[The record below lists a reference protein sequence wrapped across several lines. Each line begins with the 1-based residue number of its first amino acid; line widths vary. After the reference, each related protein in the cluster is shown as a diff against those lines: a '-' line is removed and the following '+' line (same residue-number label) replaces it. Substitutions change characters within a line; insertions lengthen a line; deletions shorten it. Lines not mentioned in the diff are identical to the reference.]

1 MAHHIPP
8 LEGITVIALEHAI
21 AAPFATRQLAELGA
35 RVIKIE
41 RVDGGDF
48 ARHYDARA
56 RGLSSHFVWTNRS
69 KESLTLDLKQSA
81 GLEVLNTLLNTADV
95 FIQNL
100 APGAT
105 AKMGLEKQTL
115 ATRNPKLIVCDI
127 SGYGNSGPQSSRK
140 AYDLLIQA
148 EAGLLGITG
157 NVEQGAKSGISIADI
172 AAGTQAHAA
181 ILAALIQ
188 RSKTG
193 IGSHI
198 EISMLEAMT
207 EWMGYPLYYSL
218 DGASQPPRTG
228 TDHATIYPYGCFRTG
243 SESSSGESEIMIGIQ
258 NQREWEKFCRIILGD
273 DSLITMPEYVS
284 NSNRSQNRDSLRII
298 IEEKLKKLKTEE
310 VIEALESC
318 GIACAKANTIAELWQ
333 HPQLR
338 ALNRFIEVETEVG
351 TLEALA
357 PPGRS
362 DSFDAAVSKVP
373 SLGEHTRTILGE
385 LGYSDSEIA
394 ALGAARVI

>member
-1 MAHHIPP
+1 MVQHLPP

-21 AAPFATRQLAELGA
+21 AAPLATRQLAELGA

-69 KESLTLDLKQSA
+69 KESLTLDLKQPA
-81 GLEVLNTLLNTADV
+81 GLEILNTLLNTADV

-105 AKMGLEKQTL
+105 AKIGLGKQTL

-188 RSKTG
+188 RGKTG
-193 IGSHI
+193 VGSHI

-218 DGASQPPRTG
+218 DGATQPTRSG

-243 SESSSGESEIMIGIQ
+243 SESSSGESEIMLGIQ
-258 NQREWEKFCRIILGD
+258 NQREWEKFCRIILDD
-273 DSLITMPEYVS
+273 DSLITAPAYTS
-284 NSNRSQNRDSLRII
+284 NSNRSKNRDSLRII
-298 IEEKLKKLKTEE
+298 IEDKLKKLKAEE

-318 GIACAKANTIAELWQ
+318 GIACAKANTLAELWQ

-357 PPGRS
+357 PPGHS

-385 LGYSDSEIA
+385 LGYTDSEIE
-394 ALGAARVI
+394 ALAAARVI

>member
-1 MAHHIPP
+1 MAQHLPP

-21 AAPFATRQLAELGA
+21 AAPLATRQLAELGA

-69 KESLTLDLKQSA
+69 KESLTLDLKQPA
-81 GLEVLNTLLNTADV
+81 GLEILNTLLNTADV

-105 AKMGLEKQTL
+105 AKMGLGKQTL

-127 SGYGNSGPQSSRK
+127 SGYGNSGPQCSRK

-148 EAGLLGITG
+148 EAGLLSITG

-188 RSKTG
+188 RGKTG
-193 IGSHI
+193 VGSHI

-218 DGASQPPRTG
+218 DGATQPSRSG

-243 SESSSGESEIMIGIQ
+243 SESSSGESEIMLGIQ
-258 NQREWEKFCRIILGD
+258 NEREWEKFCRIILDD
-273 DSLITMPEYVS
+273 DSLITAPAYTN
-284 NSNRSQNRDSLRII
+284 NSNRSKNRDSLRII
-298 IEEKLKKLKTEE
+298 IEEKLKKLETKE

-318 GIACAKANTIAELWQ
+318 GIACAKANTLAELWQ

-357 PPGRS
+357 PPGHS

-385 LGYSDSEIA
+385 LGYTDSEIE
-394 ALGAARVI
+394 ALAAARVI

>member
-1 MAHHIPP
+1 MVQHLPP

-21 AAPFATRQLAELGA
+21 AAPLATRQLAELGA

-69 KESLTLDLKQSA
+69 KESLTLDLKQPA
-81 GLEVLNTLLNTADV
+81 GLEILNTLLNTADV

-105 AKMGLEKQTL
+105 AKMGLGKQTL

-188 RSKTG
+188 RGKTG
-193 IGSHI
+193 VGSHI

-218 DGASQPPRTG
+218 DGATQPTRSG

-243 SESSSGESEIMIGIQ
+243 SESSSGESEIMLGIQ
-258 NQREWEKFCRIILGD
+258 NEREWEKFCRIILDD
-273 DSLITMPEYVS
+273 DSLITAPAYTS
-284 NSNRSQNRDSLRII
+284 NSNRSKNRDSLRII
-298 IEEKLKKLKTEE
+298 IEDKLKKLKAEE

-318 GIACAKANTIAELWQ
+318 GIACTKANTLAELWQ

-357 PPGRS
+357 PPGHS

-385 LGYSDSEIA
+385 LGYTDSEIE
-394 ALGAARVI
+394 ALAAARVI

>member
-1 MAHHIPP
+1 MAQHLPP

-21 AAPFATRQLAELGA
+21 AAPLATRQLAELGA

-69 KESLTLDLKQSA
+69 KESLTLDLKQPA
-81 GLEVLNTLLNTADV
+81 GLEILNTLLNTADV

-105 AKMGLEKQTL
+105 AKMGLGKQTL

-188 RSKTG
+188 RGKTG
-193 IGSHI
+193 VGSHI

-218 DGASQPPRTG
+218 DGATQPTRSG

-243 SESSSGESEIMIGIQ
+243 SESSSGESEIMLGIQ
-258 NQREWEKFCRIILGD
+258 NEREWEKFCRIILDD
-273 DSLITMPEYVS
+273 DSLITAPAYTS
-284 NSNRSQNRDSLRII
+284 NSNRSKNRDSLRII
-298 IEEKLKKLKTEE
+298 IEDKLKKLKAEE

-318 GIACAKANTIAELWQ
+318 GIACAKANTLAELWQ

-357 PPGRS
+357 PPGHS

-385 LGYSDSEIA
+385 LGYTDSEIE
-394 ALGAARVI
+394 ALAAARVI

>member
-1 MAHHIPP
+1 MVQHLPP

-21 AAPFATRQLAELGA
+21 AAPLATRQLAELGA

-69 KESLTLDLKQSA
+69 KESLTLDLKQPA
-81 GLEVLNTLLNTADV
+81 GLEIINTLLNTADV

-105 AKMGLEKQTL
+105 AKMGLGKQTL

-188 RSKTG
+188 RGKTG
-193 IGSHI
+193 VGSHI

-218 DGASQPPRTG
+218 DGATQPTRSG

-243 SESSSGESEIMIGIQ
+243 SESSSGENEIMIGIQ
-258 NQREWEKFCRIILGD
+258 NQREWEKFCRIILDD
-273 DSLITMPEYVS
+273 DSLITAPAYTS
-284 NSNRSQNRDSLRII
+284 NSNRSKNRDSLRII

-357 PPGRS
+357 PPGHS

-373 SLGEHTRTILGE
+373 SLGEHTRSILGE
-385 LGYSDSEIA
+385 LGYSDSEIE
-394 ALGAARVI
+394 ALAAARVI

>member
-1 MAHHIPP
+1 MVQHLPP

-21 AAPFATRQLAELGA
+21 AAPLATRQLAELGA

-69 KESLTLDLKQSA
+69 KESLTLDLKQPA
-81 GLEVLNTLLNTADV
+81 GLEILNTLLNTADV

-105 AKMGLEKQTL
+105 AKMGLGKQTL

-127 SGYGNSGPQSSRK
+127 SGYGNSGPQCSRK

-188 RSKTG
+188 RGKTG
-193 IGSHI
+193 VGSHI

-218 DGASQPPRTG
+218 DGATQPSRSG

-243 SESSSGESEIMIGIQ
+243 SESSSGESEIMLGIQ
-258 NQREWEKFCRIILGD
+258 NEREWEKFCRIILDD
-273 DSLITMPEYVS
+273 DSLITAPAYTN
-284 NSNRSQNRDSLRII
+284 NSNRSKNRDSLRII
-298 IEEKLKKLKTEE
+298 IEDKLKKLKAEE

-318 GIACAKANTIAELWQ
+318 GIACAKANTLAELWQ

-357 PPGRS
+357 PPGHS

-385 LGYSDSEIA
+385 LGYTDSEIE
-394 ALGAARVI
+394 ALAAARVI

>member
-1 MAHHIPP
+1 MAQHLPP

-21 AAPFATRQLAELGA
+21 AAPLATRQLAELGA

-69 KESLTLDLKQSA
+69 KESLTLDLKQPA
-81 GLEVLNTLLNTADV
+81 GLEILNTLLNTADV

-105 AKMGLEKQTL
+105 AKMGLGKQTL

-188 RSKTG
+188 RGKTG
-193 IGSHI
+193 VGSHI

-218 DGASQPPRTG
+218 DGATQPTRSG

-243 SESSSGESEIMIGIQ
+243 SESSSGESEIMLGIQ
-258 NQREWEKFCRIILGD
+258 NEREWEKFCRIILDD
-273 DSLITMPEYVS
+273 DSLITAPAYTS
-284 NSNRSQNRDSLRII
+284 NSNRSKNRDSLRII
-298 IEEKLKKLKTEE
+298 IEDKLKKLKAEE

-318 GIACAKANTIAELWQ
+318 GIACAKANTLAELWQ

-357 PPGRS
+357 PPGHS

-385 LGYSDSEIA
+385 LGYTDSEIESLA
-394 ALGAARVI
+394 AARVI

>member
-1 MAHHIPP
+1 MAQHLPP

-21 AAPFATRQLAELGA
+21 AAPLATRQLAELGA

-69 KESLTLDLKQSA
+69 KESLTLDLKQPA
-81 GLEVLNTLLNTADV
+81 GLEILNTLLNTADV

-105 AKMGLEKQTL
+105 AKMGLGKQTL

-172 AAGTQAHAA
+172 ATGTQAHAA

-188 RSKTG
+188 RGKTG
-193 IGSHI
+193 VGSHI

-218 DGASQPPRTG
+218 DGATQPTRSG

-243 SESSSGESEIMIGIQ
+243 SESSSGESEIMLGIQ
-258 NQREWEKFCRIILGD
+258 NEREWEKFCRIILDD
-273 DSLITMPEYVS
+273 DSLITAPAYTS
-284 NSNRSQNRDSLRII
+284 NSNRSKNRDSLRII
-298 IEEKLKKLKTEE
+298 IEDKLKKLKAEE

-318 GIACAKANTIAELWQ
+318 GIACAKANTLAELWQ

-357 PPGRS
+357 PPGHS

-385 LGYSDSEIA
+385 LGYTDSEIE
-394 ALGAARVI
+394 ALAAARVI

>member
-1 MAHHIPP
+1 
-8 LEGITVIALEHAI
+8 
-21 AAPFATRQLAELGA
+21 
-35 RVIKIE
+35 
-41 RVDGGDF
+41 
-48 ARHYDARA
+48 
-56 RGLSSHFVWTNRS
+56 
-69 KESLTLDLKQSA
+69 
-81 GLEVLNTLLNTADV
+81 
-95 FIQNL
+95 
-100 APGAT
+100 
-105 AKMGLEKQTL
+105 MGLGKQTL

-188 RSKTG
+188 RGKTG
-193 IGSHI
+193 VGSHI

-218 DGASQPPRTG
+218 DGATQPTRSG

-243 SESSSGESEIMIGIQ
+243 SESSSGESEIMLGIQ
-258 NQREWEKFCRIILGD
+258 NEREWEKFCRIILDD
-273 DSLITMPEYVS
+273 DSLITAPAYTS
-284 NSNRSQNRDSLRII
+284 NSNRSKNRDSLRII
-298 IEEKLKKLKTEE
+298 IEDKLKKLKAEE

-318 GIACAKANTIAELWQ
+318 GIACAKANTLAELWQ

-357 PPGRS
+357 PPGHS

-385 LGYSDSEIA
+385 LGYTDSEIE
-394 ALGAARVI
+394 ALAAARVI

>member
-1 MAHHIPP
+1 MAQHLPP

-21 AAPFATRQLAELGA
+21 AAPLATRQLAELGA

-69 KESLTLDLKQSA
+69 KESLTLDLKQPA
-81 GLEVLNTLLNTADV
+81 GLEILNTLLNTADV

-105 AKMGLEKQTL
+105 AKMGLGKQTL

-188 RSKTG
+188 RGKTG
-193 IGSHI
+193 VGSHI

-218 DGASQPPRTG
+218 DGATQPTRSG

-243 SESSSGESEIMIGIQ
+243 SESSSGENEIMIGIQ
-258 NQREWEKFCRIILGD
+258 NQREWEKFCRIILDD
-273 DSLITMPEYVS
+273 DSLITAPAYTS
-284 NSNRSQNRDSLRII
+284 NSNRSKNRDSLRII

-357 PPGRS
+357 PPGHS

-385 LGYSDSEIA
+385 LGYSDSEIEELA
-394 ALGAARVI
+394 AARVI

>member
-1 MAHHIPP
+1 MAHHTPP

-157 NVEQGAKSGISIADI
+157 NVEQGSKSGISIADI

-273 DSLITMPEYVS
+273 DSLITAPEYVS

-318 GIACAKANTIAELWQ
+318 GIACAKANTIEELWQ

-394 ALGAARVI
+394 ALAAARVI

>member
-1 MAHHIPP
+1 MAQHLPP

-21 AAPFATRQLAELGA
+21 AAPLATRQLAELGA

-69 KESLTLDLKQSA
+69 KESLTLDLKQPA
-81 GLEVLNTLLNTADV
+81 GLEILNTLLNTADV

-105 AKMGLEKQTL
+105 TKMGLEKQTL

-188 RSKTG
+188 RGKTG
-193 IGSHI
+193 VGSHI

-218 DGASQPPRTG
+218 DGATQPTRSG

-243 SESSSGESEIMIGIQ
+243 SESSSGESEIMLGIQ
-258 NQREWEKFCRIILGD
+258 NEREWEKFCRIILDD
-273 DSLITMPEYVS
+273 DSLITAPAYTS
-284 NSNRSQNRDSLRII
+284 NSNRSKNRDSLRII
-298 IEEKLKKLKTEE
+298 IEDKLKKLKAEE

-318 GIACAKANTIAELWQ
+318 GIACAKANTLAELWQ

-357 PPGRS
+357 PPGHS

-385 LGYSDSEIA
+385 LGYTDSEIE
-394 ALGAARVI
+394 ALAAARVI

>member
-1 MAHHIPP
+1 MAQHLPP

-21 AAPFATRQLAELGA
+21 AAPLATRQLAELGA

-69 KESLTLDLKQSA
+69 KESLTLDLKQPA

-188 RSKTG
+188 RGKTG
-193 IGSHI
+193 VGSHI

-218 DGASQPPRTG
+218 DGATQPTRSG

-258 NQREWEKFCRIILGD
+258 NQREWEKFCRIILDD
-273 DSLITMPEYVS
+273 DSLITAPAYTS
-284 NSNRSQNRDSLRII
+284 NSNRSKNRDSLRII
-298 IEEKLKKLKTEE
+298 IEDKLKKLKAEE

-318 GIACAKANTIAELWQ
+318 SIAFAKASTLAELWQ

-357 PPGRS
+357 PPGHS

-373 SLGEHTRTILGE
+373 SLGEHTRSILGE
-385 LGYSDSEIA
+385 LGYSDSEIE
-394 ALGAARVI
+394 ALAAARVI

>member
-1 MAHHIPP
+1 MAQHLPP

-21 AAPFATRQLAELGA
+21 AAPLATRQLAELGA

-69 KESLTLDLKQSA
+69 KESLTLDLKQPA
-81 GLEVLNTLLNTADV
+81 GLEILNTLLNTADV

-105 AKMGLEKQTL
+105 AKIGLGKQTL

-188 RSKTG
+188 RGKTG
-193 IGSHI
+193 VGSHI

-218 DGASQPPRTG
+218 DGATQPTRSG

-243 SESSSGESEIMIGIQ
+243 SESSSGESEIMLGIQ
-258 NQREWEKFCRIILGD
+258 NEREWEKFCRIILDD
-273 DSLITMPEYVS
+273 DSLITAPAYTS
-284 NSNRSQNRDSLRII
+284 NSNRSKNRDSLRII
-298 IEEKLKKLKTEE
+298 IEDKLKKLKAEE

-318 GIACAKANTIAELWQ
+318 GIACAKANTLAELWQ

-357 PPGRS
+357 PPGHS

-385 LGYSDSEIA
+385 LGYTDSEIE
-394 ALGAARVI
+394 ALAAARVI

>member
-1 MAHHIPP
+1 MVQHLPP

-21 AAPFATRQLAELGA
+21 AAPLATRQLAELGA

-69 KESLTLDLKQSA
+69 KESLTLDLKQPA
-81 GLEVLNTLLNTADV
+81 GLEILNTLLNTADV

-105 AKMGLEKQTL
+105 AKMGLGKQTL

-127 SGYGNSGPQSSRK
+127 SGYGNSGPQCSRK

-188 RSKTG
+188 RGKTG
-193 IGSHI
+193 VGSHI

-218 DGASQPPRTG
+218 DGATQPSRSG

-243 SESSSGESEIMIGIQ
+243 SESSSGESEIMLGIQ
-258 NQREWEKFCRIILGD
+258 NEREWEKFCRIILDD
-273 DSLITMPEYVS
+273 DSLITAPAYTS
-284 NSNRSQNRDSLRII
+284 NSNRSKNRDSLRII
-298 IEEKLKKLKTEE
+298 IEDKLKKLKAEE

-318 GIACAKANTIAELWQ
+318 GIACAKANTLAELWQ

-357 PPGRS
+357 PPGHS

-385 LGYSDSEIA
+385 LGYTDSEIE
-394 ALGAARVI
+394 ALAAARVI

>member
-1 MAHHIPP
+1 MAQHLPP

-21 AAPFATRQLAELGA
+21 AAPLATRQLAELGA

-69 KESLTLDLKQSA
+69 KESLTLDLKQPA
-81 GLEVLNTLLNTADV
+81 GLEILNTLLNTADV

-105 AKMGLEKQTL
+105 AKMGLGKQTL

-188 RSKTG
+188 RGKTG
-193 IGSHI
+193 VGSHI

-218 DGASQPPRTG
+218 DGATQPTRSG

-243 SESSSGESEIMIGIQ
+243 SESSSGESEIMLGIQ
-258 NQREWEKFCRIILGD
+258 NEREWEKFCRIILDD
-273 DSLITMPEYVS
+273 DSLITAPAYTS
-284 NSNRSQNRDSLRII
+284 NSNRSKNRDSLRII

-318 GIACAKANTIAELWQ
+318 GIACAKANTLAELWQ

-357 PPGRS
+357 PPGHS

-385 LGYSDSEIA
+385 LGYTDSEIE
-394 ALGAARVI
+394 ALAAARVI

>member
-1 MAHHIPP
+1 MVQHLPP

-21 AAPFATRQLAELGA
+21 AAPLATRQLAELGA

-69 KESLTLDLKQSA
+69 KESLTLDLKQPA
-81 GLEVLNTLLNTADV
+81 GLEIINTLLNTADV

-105 AKMGLEKQTL
+105 AKMGLGKQTL

-188 RSKTG
+188 RGKTG
-193 IGSHI
+193 VGSHI

-218 DGASQPPRTG
+218 DGATQPTRSG

-243 SESSSGESEIMIGIQ
+243 SESSSGENEIMIGIQ
-258 NQREWEKFCRIILGD
+258 NQREWEKFCRIILDD
-273 DSLITMPEYVS
+273 DSLITAPAYTS
-284 NSNRSQNRDSLRII
+284 NSNRSKNRDSLRII

-318 GIACAKANTIAELWQ
+318 GIACAKANTLAELWQ

-357 PPGRS
+357 PPGHS

-385 LGYSDSEIA
+385 LGYTDSEIE
-394 ALGAARVI
+394 ALAAARVI

>member
-243 SESSSGESEIMIGIQ
+243 SERSSGESEIMIGIQ

-394 ALGAARVI
+394 ALAAARVI